1 MLNLVFYLLSWLVLS
16 GSPWTFREIWAV
28 SLFLLLPSLISTQF
42 HGFYITSL
50 VLCPL
55 RFNDICCARQLVIA
69 TYMKR
74 RGSDAS
80 STVKNVS
87 VTFDPSS
94 PLLCACWSTL
104 ISLYHKSDLL
114 MLMWFI
120 AAASFTTNKPLP
132 SLDSLLHILQIVS
145 QKTTWDVMHTTLVRG
160 LWFLLLQH
168 KLQIFKRFKYGNE
181 EFLKL

>member
-1 MLNLVFYLLSWLVLS
+1 MSQPYNSKLWFNVFHIFIDLLS
-16 GSPWTFREIWAV
+16 
-28 SLFLLLPSLISTQF
+28 LLCST
-42 HGFYITSL
+42 YCT
-50 VLCPL
+50 
-55 RFNDICCARQLVIA
+55 VID

-80 STVKNVS
+80 STVKNVG

-94 PLLCACWSTL
+94 PLLCAFWSTL

-114 MLMWFI
+114 MPMWFI

-145 QKTTWDVMHTTLVRG
+145 QKTTWDVIHTTLVRG

-168 KLQIFKRFKYGNE
+168 KLQIFKRFKNGKE